1 MNRLPALL
9 VCSSLALLSCSGS
22 KTHTGSA
29 LVASERPLVLL
40 DGVVDARLAGATTDA
55 PLVVGAPTKGVV
67 GLVARKHARLSF
79 AGGVLHLRAGAR
91 LDLGETKGRLRLT
104 LHEGELRV
112 TGIDLDVSG
121 PLGAY
126 EPAATVGDDV
136 LVAKVGGETKVL
148 RTATHLVEA
157 QWSLAPAGEP
167 VGIGSLEVSDP
178 TPAGKPI
185 ATPRLALVSLA
196 VRAKALDDL
205 VETEVEHV
213 FHSDDERRLEGTFRF
228 PLPDGAMLTG
238 LSLEIDGKM
247 MDGELVESKKAE
259 QVFNEVVDQMQ
270 DPALLSW
277 EHGSTFKLR
286 VFPIEPK
293 SNKKVVLRFLSPL
306 SRTAAG
312 TAWVYPTAA
321 PAMQGSV
328 ARFTVDAFGSKVL
341 DRKDFVPGED
351 VIVARAVDAPLLR
364 EVRPEGT
371 FTRVVVK
378 PAWGSLPAE
387 KPATGPRSLV
397 IVVDTS
403 RSALEGRALALDSA
417 RALVDGLGED
427 DRFQVLAADVA
438 VRPVTADWQP
448 KASRDATLA
457 ALAKLDFDGATDL
470 GAALSAAGQLTK
482 GRARAHVVLVGD
494 GTPTWGETDPLVLG
508 KAFHEATPS
517 PLSALAVGK
526 SKDLDALSV
535 LAGLTGGRVQKPRS
549 LAEANAATFALLSA
563 DGVRRITGLTAK
575 AGEDEVVL
583 ASPTTVFEG
592 EDIVAYVHTKK
603 DHKPADALVL
613 SAPGFTQ
620 TVALT
625 STTPGAS
632 VARRWAMAEIGRLEA
647 TAGKRE
653 DIVQL
658 SLTYQ
663 VMSRHTSFLVL
674 ESEEMYAK
682 YAIVR
687 KNGPNAPKVTGADLE
702 GGGKPHMDP
711 DHLQPGDPEVRIF
724 APKDSKSVV
733 LVLPTGETL
742 PATWDVG
749 AQAWTVRFLVDKETP
764 DGTYELV
771 VRITRH
777 DDSVEVQRLEYV
789 VDTQKPTLEV
799 TMTKKGGSFE
809 IHAVQVIT
817 AHELD
822 AQIPKARRKG
832 TLAEDQKAFATV
844 LLDVK
849 RVEVAMPDG
858 QLLSLSASKLGDL
871 HGTWTPKAPVT
882 GKVTLKVV
890 AVDRALN
897 QNAFD
902 VTVDPGA
909 P

>member
-40 DGVVDARLAGATTDA
+40 DGVVDARLAGATADA

-196 VRAKALDDL
+196 VRAKAIDDL

-494 GTPTWGETDPLVLG
+494 GTPTGARPTRWCSARRSTRPRRRRSRRSRWARARTSTRCRSSPGSR
-508 KAFHEATPS
+508 EAGCRS
-517 PLSALAVGK
+517 PARSPRR
-526 SKDLDALSV
+526 
-535 LAGLTGGRVQKPRS
+535 TRPRS
-549 LAEANAATFALLSA
+549 RCSPPTVCAAS
-563 DGVRRITGLTAK
+563 R
-575 AGEDEVVL
+575 
-583 ASPTTVFEG
+583 ASPRRRARTRWCSRRRPRCSRARTSSPTCTPRRTTSPP
-592 EDIVAYVHTKK
+592 TRSC
-603 DHKPADALVL
+603 

-625 STTPGAS
+625 SPTPGAS

-658 SLTYQ
+658 SLSYQ

-799 TMTKKGGSFE
+799 TMTKKGASFE